1 MLINE
6 VCRECSLTKKAI
18 EYYIEQ
24 GIVAPAVQE
33 NGYRSF
39 SDEDIAV
46 LKKVSV
52 LRTLGLSVA
61 DIHDVLSNKDAA
73 ALNEVDHK
81 KSVQMFIQQEK
92 QGLIQELA
100 SNHDWEQI
108 QSRLHRQIG
117 RASCRE
123 RVSSCV

>member
-24 GIVAPAVQE
+24 GIVAPAIQE

-52 LRTLGLSVA
+52 LRILGLSVA

-73 ALNEVDHK
+73 LNEVYHK
-81 KSVQMFIQQEK
+81 KSVQMLIQQEK

-100 SNHDWEQI
+100 SNHDWQRI
-108 QSRLHRQIG
+108 QSRLHRLQKKQM
-117 RASCRE
+117 
-123 RVSSCV
+123 VSVIV

>member
-24 GIVAPAVQE
+24 GIVAPAIQE

-61 DIHDVLSNKDAA
+61 DIHDVLDR
-73 ALNEVDHK
+73 
-81 KSVQMFIQQEK
+81 KSV
-92 QGLIQELA
+92 
-100 SNHDWEQI
+100 
-108 QSRLHRQIG
+108 
-117 RASCRE
+117 
-123 RVSSCV
+123 V

>member
-6 VCRECSLTKKAI
+6 VCKKCSLTKKAI

-24 GIVAPAVQE
+24 GIVIPAIQE

-52 LRTLGLSVA
+52 LRTLGLSVT
-61 DIHDVLSNKDAA
+61 DIQGVLSNKSAV
-73 ALNEVDHK
+73 ALNEVY
-81 KSVQMFIQQEK
+81 
-92 QGLIQELA
+92 
-100 SNHDWEQI
+100 
-108 QSRLHRQIG
+108 HRK
-117 RASCRE
+117 C
-123 RVSSCV
+123 